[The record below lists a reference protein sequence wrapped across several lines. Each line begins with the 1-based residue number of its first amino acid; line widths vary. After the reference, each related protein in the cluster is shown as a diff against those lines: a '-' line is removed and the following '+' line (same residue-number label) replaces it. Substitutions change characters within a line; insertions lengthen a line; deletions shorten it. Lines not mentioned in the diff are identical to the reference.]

1 LFLLLAGINADGKAL
16 PAVFA
21 GVSVCLLGMWHSRNI
36 ENDMV
41 PVALLKMAAIRTSG
55 FYPNPVTLASD
66 NNTVIY

>member
-1 LFLLLAGINADGKAL
+1 MGHCG
-16 PAVFA
+16 
-21 GVSVCLLGMWHSRNI
+21 NI

-41 PVALLKMAAIRTSG
+41 PVALLELAAIRASG